1 MSAFLVQ
8 LGARSHPFEGLLSRR
23 TWQNCRQFHSSQA
36 VLARKKERKI
46 VPPTKAQLAAKARKK
61 ALKAKKNTYSGERM
75 TLDDAINVLRAVEV
89 AAPNST
95 YELVIKTLLERGA
108 AIPKG
113 RYSLPRET
121 KQTSHDRILVF
132 AEGKAADEA
141 KRAGADIVGGPEL
154 IDGIISG
161 RHQASMFLCTP
172 DLIRAITPKLGR
184 VLGPR
189 GLMPSERRGTVTAN
203 ISGFLRKLKG
213 TSEWKGDKAGTIRAP
228 IAKMH
233 FPISDVVKNVRYFLN
248 VVKEA
253 TGNLASAEDRSS
265 KGANK
270 KPPTAITRVIL
281 SSRQGPGIEI
291 KDL

>member
-1 MSAFLVQ
+1 MSAFLAQ
-8 LGARSHPFEGLLSRR
+8 LGARCHPLEGLLSRR
-23 TWQNCRQFHSSQA
+23 TWQSCRQFHGSQV
-36 VLARKKERKI
+36 VLARRDKKK
-46 VPPTKAQLAAKARKK
+46 VVAPTKAQLAAKARKK
-61 ALKAKKNTYSGERM
+61 ALKAKKSIYASEKM
-75 TLDDAINVLRAVEV
+75 TLEDAVNVLRAVEV

-95 YELVIKTLLERGA
+95 YELVVKTLLVKGTT
-108 AIPKG
+108 IPKG

-121 KQTSHDRILVF
+121 KNSTQDRILVF

-154 IDGIISG
+154 VDGVISG
-161 RHQASMFLCTP
+161 RHQATMFLCTP

-184 VLGPR
+184 ILGPR

-203 ISGFLRKLKG
+203 IAGFIRKLKG
-213 TSEWKGDKAGTIRAP
+213 TSEWRGDKAGTIRAP

-233 FPISDVVKNVRYFLN
+233 FPIPDVVKNVRYFLG

-253 TGNLASAEDRSS
+253 TGNLVDPEASS
-265 KGANK
+265 KKDANK
-270 KPPTAITRVIL
+270 KPATAITRVVL

-291 KDL
+291 SDA